1 MAHGIARFS
10 PKFCTD
16 KMRFWSL
23 GQSEA
28 SFWHHKV
35 FGAADP
41 NTIPEQDHAQCSC
54 KADEQASPHWHA
66 GSTAAA
72 QNNSASQAESA
83 STQEAALQEA
93 RQPALFPPYLLGPS
107 INTQLQSWG
116 LSEQV
121 CMDITNPGML
131 LSCCAMIAAHMLA
144 HVQKSVVMTGTP
156 RYFWHQAAG
165 CMHTALMTCASCITK
180 SC

>member
-35 FGAADP
+35 FSVRDL
-41 NTIPEQDHAQCSC
+41 NTVPEQDHAQPGS
-54 KADEQASPHWHA
+54 KTAEQANPNQYA
-66 GSTAAA
+66 GS
-72 QNNSASQAESA
+72 SADVQDSSAESA
-83 STQEAALQEA
+83 STQEAAIQQAEV
-93 RQPALFPPYLLGPS
+93 PALFPPWLLGPS
-107 INTQLQSWG
+107 MNRQLRSWG

-121 CMDITNPGML
+121 CQDITNPGML
-131 LSCCAMIAAHMLA
+131 QALVCNLNAPSFAYAQTAIAMGRFKAH
-144 HVQKSVVMTGTP
+144 
-156 RYFWHQAAG
+156 F
-165 CMHTALMTCASCITK
+165 AS
-180 SC
+180 

>member
-35 FGAADP
+35 FGVADP
-41 NTIPEQDHAQCSC
+41 NTISEQDHAQRSC
-54 KADEQASPHWHA
+54 KPDEQPSPHQHA
-66 GSTAAA
+66 GSTATVRDSSALQA
-72 QNNSASQAESA
+72 DSASAQK
-83 STQEAALQEA
+83 AALQEA
-93 RQPALFPPYLLGPS
+93 GQPALFPPHLLGPS
-107 INTQLQSWG
+107 INAQLQSWG

-131 LSCCAMIAAHMLA
+131 QSCCAMIRAHACTCSKVSCSDWNARVVLA
-144 HVQKSVVMTGTP
+144 LKLLGVRIQ
-156 RYFWHQAAG
+156 
-165 CMHTALMTCASCITK
+165 L
-180 SC
+180 